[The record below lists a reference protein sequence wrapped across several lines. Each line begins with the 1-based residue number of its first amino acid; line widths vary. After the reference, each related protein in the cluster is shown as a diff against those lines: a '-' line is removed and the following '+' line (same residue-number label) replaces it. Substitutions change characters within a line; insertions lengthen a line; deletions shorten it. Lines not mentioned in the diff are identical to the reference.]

1 MKIFTDLNETL
12 VNCKYKNLDA
22 AIAEELNK
30 EFPGIFRD
38 AMNELCEI
46 ASWED
51 KVMKAF
57 KVLGKYKV
65 PKEKYIRAAYNL
77 VEEVEVPEPVIKSF
91 EKVYDVITGLY
102 IFTGSSQDVAELIVK
117 EKIKPLI
124 PSYAELMV
132 FGTVLQEDKGIY
144 TGRIGKLYG
153 FNERKEMVEEL
164 KPGDVSVGIADNSTT
179 VNQGMVRSGNY
190 GIFLSKKWDQIDR
203 QGNIFFV
210 RPKHLH
216 VAIEQILNESLP
228 VCKWLIKCDLYE
240 REVSPRTQ

>member
-1 MKIFTDLNETL
+1 
-12 VNCKYKNLDA
+12 
-22 AIAEELNK
+22 
-30 EFPGIFRD
+30 
-38 AMNELCEI
+38 
-46 ASWED
+46 
-51 KVMKAF
+51 
-57 KVLGKYKV
+57 
-65 PKEKYIRAAYNL
+65 
-77 VEEVEVPEPVIKSF
+77 
-91 EKVYDVITGLY
+91 
-102 IFTGSSQDVAELIVK
+102 
-117 EKIKPLI
+117 
-124 PSYAELMV
+124 MV

-203 QGNIFFV
+203 QGNIFYV